1 MVPAHPSL
9 VGLWRPVEGDRKHLE
24 KLLEET
30 KAQGGDEAA
39 VKELEAT
46 VELWKRLVVRFDA
59 VRILGEIGDGL
70 DARGYAVKDAWTA
83 ADGMPVV
90 DLELRGAGS
99 TARKVSVLFTAP
111 NQVLFQSD
119 GIRLPLQR
127 TGA

>member
-24 KLLEET
+24 KLLEEA
-30 KAQGGDEAA
+30 KAKGDEAVA
-39 VKELEAT
+39 KELEGT

-70 DARGYAVKDAWTA
+70 DARGYAVKEAWTA

-99 TARKVSVLFTAP
+99 TPRKVSVLFTAP